1 MSTKAK
7 NIIVQRI
14 LSALLILLMIL
25 AIPYIDD
32 ITAHMI
38 FLLPL
43 SMYLLLTRKPILEMF
58 RD

>member
-7 NIIVQRI
+7 NIIAQRI